1 MLLEAEAR
9 TSIRDNLVVVLLED
23 TLTKGERRLVSKG
36 REHRVIEFRHEFQD
50 AMRGDAIAS
59 VKEMTGRKVTACLRR
74 STWPKAAAG
83 PAYRTRQA
91 GGHTG
96 TMRGRD
102 GVLSS
107 ECPFD
112 VTCPK

>member
-1 MLLEAEAR
+1 
-9 TSIRDNLVVVLLED
+9 
-23 TLTKGERRLVSKG
+23 
-36 REHRVIEFRHEFQD
+36 
-50 AMRGDAIAS
+50 MRAP
-59 VKEMTGRKVTACLRR
+59 TALPCLRR

-107 ECPFD
+107 DCPFD